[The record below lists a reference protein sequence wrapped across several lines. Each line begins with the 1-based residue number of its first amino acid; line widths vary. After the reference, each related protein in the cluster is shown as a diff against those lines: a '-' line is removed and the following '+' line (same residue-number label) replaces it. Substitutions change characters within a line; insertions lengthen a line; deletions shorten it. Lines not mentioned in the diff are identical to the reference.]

1 MLSAFVIA
9 SCNESFI
16 YCINT
21 CLCNHKIKAAK
32 AHEAKVTVDTK
43 DSLNQR

>member
-1 MLSAFVIA
+1 MEMHTKRYNNMSSLSHTV
-9 SCNESFI
+9 
-16 YCINT
+16 NT